1 MATTDTQLQQ
11 LVINV
16 GTQAQIEA
24 AIQGGTITSDMLS
37 VTTDGP
43 DYLPQIATLP
53 TASVSY
59 LGQIYQYTGV
69 TNSTYTNG
77 YFYKCVSDG
86 ASTPTYS
93 WAQVNVQPGGGGG
106 LPSQTGNA
114 GKFLT
119 TDGTDA
125 SWSDKPLVNEATNNI
140 QLNVRPAGGA
150 ANTTDRGGKSIAIGS
165 NIKGGSSNDNG
176 SIKIGNNINSS
187 GYQYGN
193 GVYISPRGISN
204 VGGSIIIDGS
214 YSGSSTNDS
223 GKVAGII
230 LAGDYG
236 GKIGPNKGAYS
247 VIIGSANWGVNAV
260 NADRSTFICNG
271 NTTATTITEDNTFWW
286 GNGNG
291 VYKIIDTDG
300 TIPTDRFTT
309 TPSTNGNYVPTLSI
323 SSGTATRSW
332 TSIASSVNSSS
343 TNAETV
349 GAKLFYDTCGDIE
362 TLINAL

>member
-24 AIQGGTITSDMLS
+24 AIQSGTITSDMLS

-86 ASTPTYS
+86 ASTPTYT
-93 WAQVNVQPGGGGG
+93 WTAINVQADGGSSYTAGSGIDITSGVISATSPTVIESGVSSGVTDSHSIFGGTVTDNYSMAIGPG
-106 LPSQTGNA
+106 
-114 GKFLT
+114 
-119 TDGTDA
+119 A
-125 SWSDKPLVNEATNNI
+125 SASDEY
-140 QLNVRPAGGA
+140 
-150 ANTTDRGGKSIAIGS
+150 DIAIGRYAS
-165 NIKGGSSNDNG
+165 TGGEYSVALGQGASASSHYTTAVGAGAAASYKSTAVGRSCVASGTYSTAIGWNCSASGNY
-176 SIKIGNNINSS
+176 SIQLG
-187 GYQYGN
+187 GAQYGATN
-193 GVYISPRGISN
+193 SVANTIKYAN
-204 VGGSIIIDGS
+204 V
-214 YSGSSTNDS
+214 
-223 GKVAGII
+223 
-230 LAGDYG
+230 
-236 GKIGPNKGAYS
+236 
-247 VIIGSANWGVNAV
+247 
-260 NADRSTFICNG
+260 NG
-271 NTTATTITEDNTFWW
+271 NFE
-286 GNGNG
+286 
-291 VYKIIDTDG
+291 IISADG

-309 TPSTNGNYVPTLSI
+309 TPSADGNYVPTLSI

-332 TSIASSVNSSS
+332 TSIASSVSSSS

-349 GAKLFYDTCGDIE
+349 GAKLFYDTVGDIV

>member
-93 WAQVNVQPGGGGG
+93 WTQVNVQPGGSGG
-106 LPSQTGNA
+106 SYTA
-114 GKFLT
+114 GSGIDITSGVISVTSPTVIESGVSSSVTNSHSIFGASV
-119 TDGTDA
+119 TD
-125 SWSDKPLVNEATNNI
+125 NY
-140 QLNVRPAGGA
+140 
-150 ANTTDRGGKSIAIGS
+150 SIAIGNNAS
-165 NIKGGSSNDNG
+165 ATDEYDIS
-176 SIKIGNNINSS
+176 IGNNAYTGGEYSVALGQGASASS
-187 GYQYGN
+187 HYTTAVGAGANASYKSTAVGRSCNASGTYSTAIGWNCRASGNYSIQLGGAQYGVTNLDANTIKYANVN
-193 GVYISPRGISN
+193 GN
-204 VGGSIIIDGS
+204 FEII
-214 YSGSSTNDS
+214 
-223 GKVAGII
+223 
-230 LAGDYG
+230 
-236 GKIGPNKGAYS
+236 
-247 VIIGSANWGVNAV
+247 SAN
-260 NADRSTFICNG
+260 
-271 NTTATTITEDNTFWW
+271 
-286 GNGNG
+286 
-291 VYKIIDTDG
+291 G

-309 TPSTNGNYVPTLSI
+309 TPSADGNYVPTLSI

-332 TSIASSVNSSS
+332 TSIASSVSSSS

-349 GAKLFYDTCGDIE
+349 GAKLFYDTVGDIV